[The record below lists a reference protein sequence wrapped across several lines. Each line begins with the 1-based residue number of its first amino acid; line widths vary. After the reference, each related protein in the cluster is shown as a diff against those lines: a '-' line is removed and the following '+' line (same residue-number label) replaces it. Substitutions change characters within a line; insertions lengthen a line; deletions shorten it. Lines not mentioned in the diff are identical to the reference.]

1 MDEEQAAVVED
12 RDKTIRRVYYG
23 KDGGRSAYKTY
34 LDAKA
39 IDPRITL
46 DWVRGWFKKNVERT
60 RQVGGAKNSYVAPR
74 AFHEYQADLFYI
86 TDKQFPNQNYPFGL
100 SVIDVFSKYAT
111 VIPLKDRKAV
121 FIMAA
126 LFKAFTTIGKQ
137 PEILY
142 TDDEG
147 ALQQTWVADE
157 FERAGIQHIITT
169 NSAHFVERFNRTFK
183 NLIAARLKALQRNR
197 KVVGKQP
204 EIDKTKYQWS
214 DLIPSVMAEYNT
226 KNKHRITGMTP
237 AEAKKPSSEVD
248 AKANMELV
256 ARSGRRF
263 PTIAIGDTVRILRK
277 IKKVGDR
284 EFMSKFKTGDHTV
297 ESISENF
304 GQKFYKLSDG
314 KEYIRSDIVRMKN

>member
-1 MDEEQAAVVED
+1 MDADQIAEIED
-12 RDKTIRRVYYG
+12 KNKTIRKVFYA
-23 KDGGRSAYKTY
+23 KDGGRTPYKTW

-46 DWVRGWFKKNVERT
+46 DWVRSWFNKNVEKT

-74 AFHEYQADLFYI
+74 AYHEYQADLFYI
-86 TDKQFPNQNYPFGL
+86 TAKQFTNQDYPFGL

-121 FIMAA
+121 FIMPA
-126 LFKAFTTIGKQ
+126 LFKAFQTIGKQ

-147 ALQQTWVADE
+147 ALQQTWVAEE
-157 FERAGIQHIITT
+157 FERAGIQHIVTT

-183 NLIAARLKALQRNR
+183 NLIASRMKTLKVNK

-263 PTIAIGDTVRILRK
+263 PTLMVGDVVRILRK

-284 EFMSKFKTGDHTV
+284 EFLSRFKTGEHTV

-314 KEYIRSDIVRMKN
+314 LEYIRSDIVKMKN

>member
-1 MDEEQAAVVED
+1 MDEEQAADVEAIN
-12 RDKTIRRVYYG
+12 KTIRRVYYS
-23 KDGGRSAYKTY
+23 KDGGRPAYKTY

-39 IDPRITL
+39 IDPQITL
-46 DWVRGWFKKNVERT
+46 DWVRGWFKTNIERT

-74 AFHEYQADLFYI
+74 AFHEYQADIFYI
-86 TDKQFPNQNYPFGL
+86 TPKQFPNQNLRFGL

-111 VIPLKDRKAV
+111 VIPMKERKAE
-121 FIMAA
+121 FIMEG
-126 LFKAFTTIGKQ
+126 LFKAFKTIGKQ

-142 TDDEG
+142 MDDEG
-147 ALQQTWVADE
+147 ALQSTWIAEE

-169 NSAHFVERFNRTFK
+169 QSAHFVERFNRTFK
-183 NLIAARLKALQRNR
+183 NRVAQRLKDLKRGLR
-197 KVVGKQP
+197 LIGKQP
-204 EIDKTKYQWS
+204 EPDKTRFQWS
-214 DLIPSVMAEYNT
+214 DLIPYVMMEYNT

-237 AEAKKPSSEVD
+237 QEARKPSSEVD

-284 EFMSKFKTGDHTV
+284 EFLTRFKNGEFTL
-297 ESISENF
+297 ESISVNF

>member
-1 MDEEQAAVVED
+1 MND
-12 RDKTIRRVYYG
+12 RDKVIAKIYYG
-23 KDGGRSAYKTY
+23 KEGRQTPYKTW

-46 DWVRGWFKKNVERT
+46 DWVRGWFKSNIEKA

-74 AFHEYQADLFYI
+74 AYHEYQADLFYI
-86 TDKQFPNQNYPFGL
+86 TEKQFPNQDMPFGL

-111 VIPLKDRKAV
+111 VIPLKERKV
-121 FIMAA
+121 EFVMAA
-126 LFKAFTTIGKQ
+126 LFKAFKTIGKQ

-147 ALQQTWVADE
+147 ALQTSWVAKE

-183 NLIAARLKALQRNR
+183 NLIASRMKTLQANR

-214 DLIPSVMAEYNT
+214 DLIPSVMAEYN
-226 KNKHRITGMTP
+226 NKKSDYGYDTSRGEEAEQRSRCKGKHGTCSKEWQTIPNRSNRRHRTDT
-237 AEAKKPSSEVD
+237 EKDKES
-248 AKANMELV
+248 
-256 ARSGRRF
+256 RR
-263 PTIAIGDTVRILRK
+263 
-277 IKKVGDR
+277 
-284 EFMSKFKTGDHTV
+284 
-297 ESISENF
+297 
-304 GQKFYKLSDG
+304 
-314 KEYIRSDIVRMKN
+314 